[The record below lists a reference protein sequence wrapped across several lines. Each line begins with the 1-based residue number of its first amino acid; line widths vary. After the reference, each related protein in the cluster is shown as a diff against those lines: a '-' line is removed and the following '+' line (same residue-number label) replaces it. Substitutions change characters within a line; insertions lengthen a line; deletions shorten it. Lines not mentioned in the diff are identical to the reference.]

1 MRFRV
6 IIVSVLLMSCMVNAQ
21 SIKDKAD
28 HFFATGNFS
37 KSIETYKTLEVLD
50 DVYDDIAKAYIAIG
64 NYGEGLAYYKKAISV
79 SPEDLLLQYQYAKL
93 LSKTKNY
100 KEAHKRF
107 SDLIQSDSLNP
118 NFHYELGVI
127 LEKFQDSTALERFK
141 TTFQLDSTH
150 QKAIFK
156 IGKRHLVK
164 RRFKEAHTI
173 IDKGLESYSDNIE
186 LVSLKAQTYYYQEYY
201 THAVVWFKKLLEL
214 GEKSEFI
221 HEKLSLS
228 YAQNSDYKE
237 AIYHREEAL
246 KYNPQD
252 ANAFF
257 VLGNYYAA
265 LNEFK
270 KAEDYYKKSLK
281 LRDVSLSNEYQKL
294 GIVLNR
300 QKKYKEAIEAFQ
312 KAKKED
318 PDDIMNSF
326 FILKSK
332 DEYYADVDAKI
343 KLYEDFIKK
352 EKNAPLKPYAERRLK
367 ELKEEKFLERD

>member
-1 MRFRV
+1 MKHKASLFLG
-6 IIVSVLLMSCMVNAQ
+6 LLFSIFVFSQNA
-21 SIKDKAD
+21 KEKAD
-28 HFFATGNFS
+28 DLYAKGNFT
-37 KSIETYKTLEVLD
+37 KSIETYKTIEVLD
-50 DVYDDIAKAYIAIG
+50 DVYDDIAKAYVALG
-64 NYGEGLAYYKKAISV
+64 NYGEGLTYYKKAISV
-79 SPEDLLLQYQYAKL
+79 NPDNLLFQYQYAKL

-107 SDLIQSDSLNP
+107 SDLIQRDSLNP

-127 LEKFQDSTALERFK
+127 LEKLEDSTALERFK
-141 TTFQLDSTH
+141 TTFKLDPTH

-156 IGKRHLVK
+156 IGKKHLIK

-252 ANAFF
+252 ANALF
-257 VLGNYYAA
+257 VLGNYYTA
-265 LNEFK
+265 LSEFK
-270 KAEDYYKKSLK
+270 KAEDYYKRSLK

-300 QKKYKEAIEAFQ
+300 QKKHKEAIEAFQ

-326 FILKSK
+326 FILRTK

-343 KLYEDFIKK
+343 KLYEDFLKK

-367 ELKEEKFLERD
+367 ELKEEKFLEED